1 MCGRYSIAY
10 SAQKEVKIMSES
22 NYAAQKKHLQS
33 KKQLRVWMDAEKYE
47 SFKTA
52 VQKDGK
58 SIYELINNFVDEYLK
73 EKAGEWFP
81 GFLLQLPPLL
91 N

>member
-22 NYAAQKKHLQS
+22 NYTAQKKYLQS

-73 EKAGEWFP
+73 EKARE
-81 GFLLQLPPLL
+81 
-91 N
+91 

>member
-10 SAQKEVKIMSES
+10 SAQKEVKIMLES

-73 EKAGEWFP
+73 EKAGE
-81 GFLLQLPPLL
+81 
-91 N
+91 

>member
-58 SIYELINNFVDEYLK
+58 SIYELINNFVAEYLK
-73 EKAGEWFP
+73 EKAGE
-81 GFLLQLPPLL
+81 
-91 N
+91 